1 MVIGHPSAP
10 RRDATRT
17 AVPVAALLLAIVT
30 VTGAWLRELPLFWRN
45 AGGYPIWLRDAVR
58 DGFAPLAMLGLAAC
72 AIATTGAAARC
83 ARGQR
88 VPPMHAVA
96 VISAVLL
103 NLMAATWVAFR

>member
-1 MVIGHPSAP
+1 MAIGHTSAP

-17 AVPVAALLLAIVT
+17 AVPVAALALALVT

-58 DGFAPLAMLGLAAC
+58 DGFAPLAVLGVAAC
-72 AIATTGAAARC
+72 AVATTGAAARC

-88 VPPMHAVA
+88 VPPMHAAA
-96 VISAVLL
+96 VIAAVVL
-103 NLMAATWVAFR
+103 NLMAATVVAFR